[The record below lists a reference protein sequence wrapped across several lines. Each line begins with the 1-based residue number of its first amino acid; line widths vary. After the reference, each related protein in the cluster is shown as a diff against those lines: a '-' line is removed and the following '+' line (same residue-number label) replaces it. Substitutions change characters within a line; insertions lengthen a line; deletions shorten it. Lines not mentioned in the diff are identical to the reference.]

1 MSGSSKDRGE
11 HPALHGN
18 LTEALSR
25 WGAEL
30 QARESPPKGAPPP
43 LREGELVAGRIL
55 GRYELER
62 EIRYGDFPA
71 WEAVDGELHRQAAV
85 LPFSVAWDD
94 VAAEPAPSRP
104 RAGLEPEDVEK
115 LARLSHAN
123 LISLWDVGLHEGNAY
138 LAMELY
144 PGSTLAQKLER
155 GRLPIAEALA
165 VAVEIAKGLAH
176 AHRHGVV
183 HGNLRPANVLF
194 GEPGLKLLGTGLLPP
209 SDLVPSAVAPE
220 QVAGARGDTRS
231 DVFALGVI
239 LFQMLTGEL
248 PFPGRSEATRS
259 RGARRLQV
267 GLEASR
273 SWWRRV
279 AHAIGIASS
288 SGVKDDAAQ
297 ILEDL
302 VNRMLAADPAARP
315 QSEDVLHSL
324 EIVQR
329 RIGRLSTPPTVA
341 TRGAP
346 EECEE
351 FDADMEEVAF
361 RGELPQGALKEHIAW
376 CRSCA
381 EKWDHERSLY
391 AHPPELE
398 AGVLE
403 AARREASRIHGKTP
417 APPGRVR
424 ASVAAEGR
432 RSPELPGTDAERLE
446 EARAAL
452 ERFGP
457 KVFGYLRA
465 VLIDDERSQEAFSLF
480 AEMLWRE
487 VPESTPIER
496 VWAFR
501 LAYRA
506 ATSVS
511 ERNPERKCVAV
522 TEEQKIF
529 ASLSSEE
536 QMIVTL
542 RVDQGVSWEEI
553 ASVIGTDTESAMKRF
568 EDLKERLR
576 TRLRLA

>member
-1 MSGSSKDRGE
+1 MSGSPKNRGE
-11 HPALHGN
+11 HSVLRGN
-18 LTEALSR
+18 LAEALSR

-30 QARESPPKGAPPP
+30 QARDSPPKGSPPP
-43 LREGELVAGRIL
+43 LRERELVAGRIL
-55 GRYELER
+55 KRYELQR

-71 WEAVDGELHRQAAV
+71 WEAVDGELRRQVAV
-85 LPFSVAWDD
+85 LPFSIAWEVAG
-94 VAAEPAPSRP
+94 EPAPSGP
-104 RAGLEPEDVEK
+104 RAGLKPEDAEK
-115 LARLSHAN
+115 VALLSHPN
-123 LISLWDVGLHEGNAY
+123 LISLLDAGLDDIAY
-138 LAMELY
+138 LVMELY

-155 GRLPIAEALA
+155 GRLPFTEALA

-176 AHRHGVV
+176 AHRHEVV

-194 GEPGLKLLGTGLLPP
+194 GETGLKLLGAGLLPP

-220 QVAGARGDTRS
+220 QLAGAPGDTRS

-248 PFPGRSEATRS
+248 PFTGHAEGTRP
-259 RGARRLQV
+259 RGARRLHV
-267 GLEASR
+267 NLEARR
-273 SWWRRV
+273 SWWARV
-279 AHAIGIASS
+279 VHTIGIASS
-288 SGVKDDAAQ
+288 SGTKDDAAR

-315 QSEDVLHSL
+315 QSAGVLQSL
-324 EIVQR
+324 KIVQR
-329 RIGRLSTPPTVA
+329 RIGRLSTSPTA
-341 TRGAP
+341 AIRGAP
-346 EECEE
+346 EECEGFE
-351 FDADMEEVAF
+351 AKLEEAAF
-361 RGELPQGALKEHIAW
+361 RGEPPHGALEKHLAW

-381 EKWDHERSLY
+381 EKWEHESSLY

-398 AGVLE
+398 ASVLE

-417 APPGRVR
+417 TPPRRVR

-432 RSPELPGTDAERLE
+432 RGPELPGRDAERLA

-480 AEMLWRE
+480 AETLWRE
-487 VPESTPIER
+487 VPESTPMDR
-496 VWAFR
+496 VLAFR
-501 LAYRA
+501 LAYKA
-506 ATSVS
+506 ARFVS
-511 ERNPERKCVAV
+511 QRNPERKCVAV

-542 RVDQGVSWEEI
+542 RVDHGLRWEEI
-553 ASVIGTDTESAMKRF
+553 ASVIGTDPESAMKCF
-568 EDLKERLR
+568 EHVKERLR